1 MADDAPAPAVMPSAG
16 PSLPMTSS
24 AARFASKANATLA
37 AGGAEAKA
45 QAKNWV
51 KVALLGNAKV
61 RARARPGPQYALCC
75 ARARA

>member
-1 MADDAPAPAVMPSAG
+1 MAGRTVLMLFVELVLAGATADAE
-16 PSLPMTSS
+16 SL
-24 AARFASKANATLA
+24 
-37 AGGAEAKA
+37 EAKA

-75 ARARA
+75 ARARS